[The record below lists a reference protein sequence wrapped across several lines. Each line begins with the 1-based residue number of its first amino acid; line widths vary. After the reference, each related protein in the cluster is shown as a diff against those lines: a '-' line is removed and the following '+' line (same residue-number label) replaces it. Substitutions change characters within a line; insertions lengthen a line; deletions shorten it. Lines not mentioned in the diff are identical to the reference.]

1 MMMSSMDMLNK
12 TYSVTAQP
20 LVGLRSAGMNLVN
33 NTAWVKAYF
42 NRYAMGLRDDLPK
55 LAQKRTCW

>member
-1 MMMSSMDMLNK
+1 MMSSMDVLNK

-20 LVGLRSAGMNLVN
+20 FASLRSAGMNRIN
-33 NTAWVKAYF
+33 NTALVKAYF

-55 LAQKRTCW
+55 LAKRQPCW